1 MSKITKGS
9 IEFLTVAIEF
19 CKFIEQCS
27 LHQKDFLDKI
37 SKLLPLLYLK
47 ASMAETGEPVYDSEP
62 EKFVDEYT
70 YNEVKDN
77 IANILGNKDQYLTAI
92 HPDIA
97 LSDSVIA
104 ASISEDLA
112 DVYQAAKDFVESAKI
127 GDENLLNDALIVCI
141 NDFKSYWGT
150 RLLSAELAIHQ
161 IITSTDDDT
170 DEPIITLKP
179 AL

>member
-62 EKFVDEYT
+62 EKFVDEFT
-70 YNEVKDN
+70 YNEIKEN
-77 IANILGNKDQYLTAI
+77 LYNILGDKDQYLTAI

-112 DVYQAAKDFVESAKI
+112 DVYQSAKDFVESAKI
-127 GDENLLNDALIVCI
+127 GDENILNDALIICI
-141 NDFKSYWGT
+141 ADFKTYWGT

-161 IITSTDDDT
+161 ILATQEEESNEPTITSNP
-170 DEPIITLKP
+170 EL
-179 AL
+179 

>member
-47 ASMAETGEPVYDSEP
+47 ASMAETGEPVYDAEP
-62 EKFVDEYT
+62 EKFVDEFT
-70 YNEVKDN
+70 YNEIKEN
-77 IANILGNKDQYLTAI
+77 LCNILGDKDQYLTAI

-112 DVYQAAKDFVESAKI
+112 DVYQSAKDFVESAKI
-127 GDENLLNDALIVCI
+127 GDENILNDALIICI
-141 NDFKSYWGT
+141 ADFKTYWGT

-161 IITSTDDDT
+161 ILTTQEEESNEPTITSNP
-170 DEPIITLKP
+170 EL
-179 AL
+179 